1 MKVEIDDA
9 HWAQIKQI
17 AKRDRLPVSTMVN
30 HMLDFAIEGSEPDMD
45 PEAVAA
51 IAGTDFSAAPR
62 C

>member
-1 MKVEIDDA
+1 MKIEIDDA
-9 HWAQIKQI
+9 LWATIKKI
-17 AKRDRLPVSTMVN
+17 SKRYRLPVATMLN
-30 HMLDFAIEGSEPDMD
+30 QMLDFAIECSEPDMD

>member
-9 HWAQIKQI
+9 HWAKIQQI
-17 AKRDRLPVSTMVN
+17 AKRDRLPVATMLN
-30 HMLDFAIEGSEPDMD
+30 HMLDFAIECSEPDMD

-51 IAGTDFSAAPR
+51 IEGTDFSAAPR